1 MKKRVIGGTLYFLIF
16 VAALMTKFHLIL
28 FPLFLIIGLG
38 EIYRLQKQIK
48 NKNYVIFYSLIFITG
63 MLFLTY
69 FAATNNT
76 LTFLVA
82 LIIMLNDTMAL
93 LFGKLWGKHQLSS
106 ISPNKTVEG
115 SIGGII
121 GGSISALLISYYGS
135 MLANFIGLSQI
146 GDLLSGTKIFG
157 DNILLMIV
165 FAMIITM
172 LGQVGDLL
180 ESKLKR
186 MAKQKDS
193 GKIIYGHGGILDR
206 VDSLLLAMIFV
217 AIITI

>member
-1 MKKRVIGGTLYFLIF
+1 MKKRVIGGALYFIIFAGALI
-16 VAALMTKFHLIL
+16 TKLHLIL

-38 EIYRLQKQIK
+38 EIYRLQKKIE
-48 NKNYVIFYSLIFITG
+48 NKNYVIFYSLIFLVG
-63 MLFLTY
+63 MSLLTY
-69 FAATNNT
+69 YSATNNT

-93 LFGKLWGKHQLSS
+93 LFGKLWGKHKLSS

-121 GGSISALLISYYGS
+121 AGSISALLISYYGT
-135 MLANFIGLSQI
+135 MLANFIGLNQI
-146 GDLLSGTKIFG
+146 SKLLSGTKIFG
-157 DNILLMIV
+157 DNILLMII

-193 GKIIYGHGGILDR
+193 GKIIYGHGGVLDR